1 MLKCLLVALTC
12 GALHAAAIR
21 GTVVEKQSGKPLARA
36 LVVVQ
41 PLAGSN
47 GATASVRTKP
57 NGSFEF
63 PGLPAGWYVVTASKT
78 GFARVEYGQKSWF
91 SAGTPVALAESGEI
105 DLRLAVPHFGAIG
118 GRVIDDNN
126 VGVPNCT
133 VFAYRNTRPPELV
146 GQAVTDDRGVYRV
159 FGLAPGDYL
168 TRTGAL
174 TNEIGV
180 YLPTF
185 ARESLTVDGANGSG
199 AALDRDSLYADVHPI
214 AGRLFT
220 VSGTVSISSSGLA
233 QATVTLV
240 SDVGP
245 QVQTSGLDGR
255 FTFERV
261 APGAYELYAQGFDA
275 TSRRTVAA
283 WLPVE
288 IAGNRA
294 GIALDLAPLPSVR
307 FSFVDTSGK
316 PVDPSGLPF
325 LARRKDLSGPGRT
338 EYLRLDSG
346 GQARLDLGR
355 WEVAL
360 GPNASW
366 YVAGFSGPGARTTG
380 GPPAG
385 WNEIAVAPGNALLA
399 VEVVLL
405 PHPGRLR
412 GVVASGGQPA
422 AGAPVFLEA
431 IDPASGLRWGDLRVT
446 RAGVDGQY
454 VFAGLAPGAYRVA
467 STFEYQAPDW
477 AAMTRAGARE
487 VRIEQGGEAAQD
499 PELWVMP

>member
-1 MLKCLLVALTC
+1 MLRCLLVAWMC
-12 GALHAAAIR
+12 GALDAAAIR

-63 PGLPAGWYVVTASKT
+63 QGLPAGWYVVSASKT

-118 GRVIDDNN
+118 GRVTDENN
-126 VGVPNCT
+126 VGVPDCT
-133 VFAYRNTRPPELV
+133 VFVYRNTRPPELA

-168 TRTGAL
+168 ARTGAL

-185 ARESLTVDGANGSG
+185 ARESLTVDGASASG
-199 AALDRDSLYADVHPI
+199 AVLDQDTLYADVHPI

-220 VSGTVSISSSGLA
+220 VSGSVSIPGSGLA

-240 SDVGP
+240 SEVGP
-245 QVQTSGLDGR
+245 QVQASGLDGH
-255 FTFERV
+255 FSFDRV

-275 TSRRTVAA
+275 ASRRTVAA
-283 WLPVE
+283 WLAVD
-288 IAGNRA
+288 IGGNRA

-316 PVDPSGLPF
+316 PVDPTGLPF
-325 LARRKDLSGPGRT
+325 LARRRDLSGPGKT
-338 EYLRLDSG
+338 EYLRLDG
-346 GQARLDLGR
+346 DGQAHLDPGR
-355 WEVAL
+355 WELAL
-360 GPNASW
+360 GPHASW
-366 YVAGFSGPGARTTG
+366 YVAGFSGPGPRATG
-380 GPPAG
+380 GPPGG
-385 WNEIAVAPGNALLA
+385 WNEMAVAPGSASLA
-399 VEVVLL
+399 VQVVLSL
-405 PHPGRLR
+405 HPGKLR
-412 GVVASGGQPA
+412 GVVTSGGQPA
-422 AGAPVFLEA
+422 AGAPVYLEA
-431 IDPASGLRWGDLRVT
+431 IDPTSGLRRGDLRAT
-446 RAGVDGQY
+446 RAGAGGQY
-454 VFAGLAPGAYRVA
+454 VFAGLAPGVYRVA

-477 AAMTRAGARE
+477 AAMSRAGARE
-487 VRIEQGGEAAQD
+487 VRIEPGGEAALD